1 MQHFCLITVF
11 SGNPETNRKSRLF
24 VRRWTASPTKWLIC
38 SVTYKEAGSERQSC
52 WASRRNWAARTL
64 SFSLRAIHCSRSW
77 ISSPGATRSSKLR
90 WRRAAGYWMT
100 RLGIS
105 RVTESDVKVIHHQ
118 KICINKQ
125 PVFSS
130 RGHFTQP
137 YFFLLFVV
145 QSRQLKQEEVL
156 RQQEVQALQVEQTVL
171 QNEVAQLKTRVEE
184 LRDELVTQKRKQA
197 ANIKDLT
204 KQLTQGQEKYLS
216 ETV

>member
-1 MQHFCLITVF
+1 M
-11 SGNPETNRKSRLF
+11 
-24 VRRWTASPTKWLIC
+24 
-38 SVTYKEAGSERQSC
+38 
-52 WASRRNWAARTL
+52 
-64 SFSLRAIHCSRSW
+64 
-77 ISSPGATRSSKLR
+77 
-90 WRRAAGYWMT
+90 
-100 RLGIS
+100 
-105 RVTESDVKVIHHQ
+105 
-118 KICINKQ
+118 
-125 PVFSS
+125 
-130 RGHFTQP
+130 
-137 YFFLLFVV
+137 